1 LSLKGY
7 LAEFF
12 YPYPLAV
19 LAYKVALSSI
29 SGHLKCLICSKN
41 MNRNKRVNQDP
52 DEKMS
57 GYPDKLL
64 GKDEFSE
71 GCES

>member
-1 LSLKGY
+1 
-7 LAEFF
+7 
-12 YPYPLAV
+12 
-19 LAYKVALSSI
+19 
-29 SGHLKCLICSKN
+29 